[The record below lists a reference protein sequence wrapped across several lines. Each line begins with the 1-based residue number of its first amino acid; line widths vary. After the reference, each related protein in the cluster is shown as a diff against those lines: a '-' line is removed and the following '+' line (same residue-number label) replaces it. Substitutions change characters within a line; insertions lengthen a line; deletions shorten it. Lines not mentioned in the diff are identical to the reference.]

1 MSLTTPYLPA
11 LRLLT
16 GGRRATPKAS
26 KLAHYLKDLRKST
39 TSQLE
44 SLFEDILPPNFFDL
58 VSARLGKPT
67 RNRKFPARVTFWA
80 GIEQALRTKRD
91 GGSLREALSQINGCR
106 DEQGR
111 GTISGN
117 TGGLCKARQRL
128 SHAYLEEA
136 QERTVR
142 YLEGAAERLDSLH
155 GRPVKVVDATHVI
168 LSDTVENQ
176 RYFPQSENAKP
187 GCGFPVARIMGL
199 FSAQSGALLG
209 HGVVGRDVAE
219 IMAFE
224 GEIVPLLQSDDILVA
239 DRQYS
244 VYWIFGRMLEQGVD
258 VVIRKN
264 GSVKTLKTIRC
275 LRARRD
281 RLVLWSKPPRQ
292 PESLTEEEFASLP
305 PTLTLR
311 QVTVTIRNREGK
323 KVRLQLLTTLLDPLA
338 YPSESIAR
346 LYQLRW
352 SIEVTF
358 RDVKSTL
365 GMERINAESYD
376 VVTKIIAFYLIAH
389 NLIRILMIKAA
400 RVHHLP
406 LEAISFTGTLDSA
419 KSYASHLYHNRM
431 KPERIRQLYYALLEI
446 IARHQIPRRPGR
458 HEPRLVKH
466 RRQKYSW
473 LTSPRKRYYHPR
485 KINVICA

>member
-1 MSLTTPYLPA
+1 MPLTTPYLPA

-26 KLAHYLKDLRKST
+26 KLAHYLKDLRRST
-39 TSQLE
+39 TSQWE
-44 SLFEDILPPNFFDL
+44 ILFEDILPLDFFDS
-58 VSARLGKPT
+58 VAARLGTP
-67 RNRKFPARVTFWA
+67 RRCRKFPARVTFWA
-80 GIEQALRTKRD
+80 GIEQVLRTKRD
-91 GGSLREALSQINGCR
+91 GGSLREALSQINSCR
-106 DEQGR
+106 DEQGHR
-111 GTISGN
+111 TISSN

-128 SHAYLEEA
+128 SHAYLDEA
-136 QERTVR
+136 LERTVR

-168 LSDTVENQ
+168 LSDTAQNQ
-176 RYFPQSENAKP
+176 NCFPQSERAKL

-224 GEIVPLLQSDDILVA
+224 GEIVPLLQPDDILVA

-244 VYWIFGRMLEQGVD
+244 VYWIFGRMLNRGVD

-264 GSVKTLKTIRC
+264 GSVTTLRTLRC
-275 LRARRD
+275 LRGQRD
-281 RLVLWSKPPRQ
+281 RLVRWSKPPRQ
-292 PESLTEEEFASLP
+292 PKSLTKEEFASLP
-305 PTLTLR
+305 PQLTLR
-311 QVTVTIRNREGK
+311 LVTVTIRNREGQ
-323 KVRLQLLTTLLDPLA
+323 KVKLQLLTTLLDAIA
-338 YPSESIAR
+338 YPAKTIAR

-358 RDVKSTL
+358 RDLKSTL
-365 GMERINAESYD
+365 GMERIKAESYD
-376 VVTKIIAFYLIAH
+376 VVTKIIAFYLVAY
-389 NLIRILMIKAA
+389 NLVRILMIQAA
-400 RVHHLP
+400 RVHHQT
-406 LEAISFTGTLDSA
+406 LERISFTGALDSA
-419 KSYASHLYHNRM
+419 KSYAPHLYHNRI
-431 KPERIRQLYYALLEI
+431 KPGPKRHLYYALLEI
-446 IARHQIPRRPGR
+446 IARNQIPIRPGR

-485 KINVICA
+485 KIHVICA